1 MKLSDYAKELGV
13 CYKTAWRMWKNNK
26 IPHPTEQLETGT
38 IIVHVRKNPDELGQ
52 KKVAIYARVSSAENK
67 DNLERQAERLE
78 QYATA
83 KGYQIVRIVE
93 EVGSGINDKRRKLEE
108 LLQEEGYNILLVE
121 HPDRLARFGTNYLS
135 VLLARSGVKL
145 EIVNLA
151 KDEKREL
158 VDDLISII
166 TSFSAKLYGQRR
178 SRRKTEKIIKEL
190 EDATD

>member
-1 MKLSDYAKELGV
+1 MKLSDYARELGV

-38 IIVHVRKNPDELGQ
+38 IIVHVRRKNDFSDYQ
-52 KKVAIYARVSSAENK
+52 KVAIYARVSSAENK

-78 QYATA
+78 QYATVR
-83 KGYQIVRIVE
+83 GYQIVKTVKEI
-93 EVGSGINDKRRKLEE
+93 GSGINDKRQKLER
-108 LLQEEGYNILLVE
+108 LLQEDGYNILLVE

-135 VLLARSGVKL
+135 VLLARSGVNL
-145 EIVNLA
+145 EIVNVA
-151 KDEKREL
+151 KEEKREL

-190 EDATD
+190 EDATE

>member
-38 IIVHVRKNPDELGQ
+38 IIVHVRRKNDFSDHQ
-52 KKVAIYARVSSAENK
+52 KVAIYARVSSAENK

-78 QYATA
+78 QYATVR
-83 KGYQIVRIVE
+83 GYRIVKTVKE
-93 EVGSGINDKRRKLEE
+93 IGSGINDKRPKLER
-108 LLQEEGYNILLVE
+108 LLQEDGYNILLVE

-135 VLLARSGVKL
+135 VLLARSGVNL
-145 EIVNLA
+145 EIVNVA

>member
-1 MKLSDYAKELGV
+1 
-13 CYKTAWRMWKNNK
+13 
-26 IPHPTEQLETGT
+26 
-38 IIVHVRKNPDELGQ
+38 
-52 KKVAIYARVSSAENK
+52 
-67 DNLERQAERLE
+67 
-78 QYATA
+78 
-83 KGYQIVRIVE
+83 
-93 EVGSGINDKRRKLEE
+93 
-108 LLQEEGYNILLVE
+108 VE
-121 HPDRLARFGTNYLS
+121 HPERLARFGTNYLS

-178 SRRKTEKIIKEL
+178 SWRKTEKIIKEL